1 MSPREVLSRY
11 LLFPGKARNDWRR
24 GNGELSLLGMDTLFG
39 LLLIF
44 GRNGADSMPDHGKVV
59 NFNIFA

>member
-1 MSPREVLSRY
+1 MSPVCSPGEPLVSVPGDLS
-11 LLFPGKARNDWRR
+11 GW
-24 GNGELSLLGMDTLFG
+24 EILFG

-44 GRNGADSMPDHGKVV
+44 GRNGADSSGHGKVV